1 MSKLNLELVYALA
14 IEGECLI
21 LAKDYNLDK
30 EGTDDAED
38 NWIEYPCYE
47 QDPMD
52 RFEDSFGESLM
63 VHGDIIWY
71 KSKDEAEANKGFI
84 QKAIDTLDVELQFDL
99 KIVEL
104 YYKPTPTFYVKNER

>member
-14 IEGECLI
+14 IEGECLL

-30 EGTDDAED
+30 EGTEYLDD

-63 VHGDIIWY
+63 VHGDVLWY
-71 KSKDEAEANKGFI
+71 KSKEEAEASRVCI
-84 QKAIDTLDVELQFDL
+84 QKAVDTLDGALQFDL
-99 KIVEL
+99 MVVPL
-104 YYKPTPTFYVKNER
+104 YYKPTPTFYVKNEK